1 MDHTDLTHFR
11 LRLGQKFFKK
21 FRFFFRKFKTPQ
33 FPSGIVWPLDAFSN
47 SRKFYNAQGA
57 YGTSKVAQIMSSIY
71 LNNKCETMENCH
83 VTFNSVHPGVVNTD
97 LYAHARYVTLLF
109 KLFMKSPGKMLP
121 ICIKTV
127 ILWFII
133 EVAFSYLSR
142 GPSLYYVSKI
152 LEFFWPTHP

>member
-1 MDHTDLTHFR
+1 MYAL
-11 LRLGQKFFKK
+11 
-21 FRFFFRKFKTPQ
+21 
-33 FPSGIVWPLDAFSN
+33 SN

-127 ILWFII
+127 LLHI
-133 EVAFSYLSR
+133 YLLK
-142 GPSLYYVSKI
+142 GPSLYFSFGI
-152 LEFFWPTHP
+152 FLTHLSRQCKWF

>member
-1 MDHTDLTHFR
+1 M
-11 LRLGQKFFKK
+11 G
-21 FRFFFRKFKTPQ
+21 FFFEK
-33 FPSGIVWPLDAFSN
+33 IVFVIKSMYALSN

-127 ILWFII
+127 ILRFII
-133 EVAFSYLSR
+133 Q
-142 GPSLYYVSKI
+142 
-152 LEFFWPTHP
+152 